1 MNFIKDR
8 VAEVRENV
16 IENLD
21 GLIVTHRND
30 WVFPRLLEKL
40 GSYLGKD
47 KDNKENTFLIRSAV
61 IKTFACIA
69 RNVTVD

>member
-21 GLIVTHRND
+21 GLVVTHRND

-40 GSYLGKD
+40 GTYLAKD
-47 KDNKENTFLIRSAV
+47 KDNKDNTFLIRSAV
-61 IKTFACIA
+61 IKTLA
-69 RNVTVD
+69 VK